1 MNFKKYL
8 AESEKVY
15 NYRIKT
21 ASPLTTELVAQIAA
35 YLTKFRL
42 ISISKPTRSMLQK
55 NPLDFSDLQNVEVY
69 MLDVATSLPCSS
81 YIMQQD
87 IRNIMNIPEKYVVVR
102 CENEPIEIEGTRL
115 AQERELEA
123 LADKKDMERAPL
135 LSTDPVYPD
144 AEQTADGQNYY
155 GNDYNNR
162 LLAYLK
168 TIQAEHQP
176 AKVDAINPLFSW
188 MNMPKEEKPAEDFN
202 RDIKMPKTKKQDA
215 DAKEQAPTG
224 NFDNAGDVVKH
235 TYLTKAGKTTTVKS
249 STPNTIRKG

>member
-1 MNFKKYL
+1 MDFKKYL
-8 AESEKVY
+8 AESQKVY

-21 ASPLTTELVAQIAA
+21 ASPLTSEIVAQIAA

-42 ISISKPTRSMLQK
+42 LSISKPSRSILQK

-69 MLDVATSLPCSS
+69 MIDVATTLPCSS

-102 CENEPIEIEGTRL
+102 CDNEPIEIEGNRI

-123 LADKKDMERAPL
+123 NAEKKGLEREPL
-135 LSTDPVYPD
+135 LSTDSVYSD

-162 LLAYLK
+162 LLSYLK
-168 TIQAEHQP
+168 TLQAEHQP
-176 AKVDAINPLFSW
+176 EQVDAPAPLFAW
-188 MNMPKEEKPAEDFN
+188 MDMPKNDVKADDFN
-202 RDIKMPKTKKQDA
+202 RDIKVPKTKKQDA
-215 DAKEQAPTG
+215 DAKEPAPTG
-224 NFDNAGDVVKH
+224 NYDNSGDTVKH
-235 TYLTKAGKTTTVKS
+235 TYLTKGGKQVVKA

>member
-21 ASPLTTELVAQIAA
+21 ASPLTTEMVAQIAA

-42 ISISKPTRSMLQK
+42 VSISKPTRSMLQK

-102 CENEPIEIEGTRL
+102 CENEPIEIEGNRL
-115 AQERELEA
+115 NQERELEV
-123 LADKKDMERAPL
+123 LATKKDMERSSL
-135 LSTDPVYPD
+135 LSTDAVYPD

-155 GNDYNNR
+155 GNDYNSR
-162 LLAYLK
+162 LLTYLK
-168 TIQAEHQP
+168 TIQSEHQP
-176 AKVDAINPLFSW
+176 EKVDAPNALFSW
-188 MNMPKEEKPAEDFN
+188 MNMPKDEKPVDDFN
-202 RDIKMPKTKKQDA
+202 KDIKMPKPKKQDSN
-215 DAKEQAPTG
+215 AKEQAPTG
-224 NFDNAGDVVKH
+224 NFDNSGDTVKH
-235 TYLTKAGKTTTVKS
+235 TYKTRTGTKTVS
-249 STPNTIRKG
+249 STTPNTIRKG